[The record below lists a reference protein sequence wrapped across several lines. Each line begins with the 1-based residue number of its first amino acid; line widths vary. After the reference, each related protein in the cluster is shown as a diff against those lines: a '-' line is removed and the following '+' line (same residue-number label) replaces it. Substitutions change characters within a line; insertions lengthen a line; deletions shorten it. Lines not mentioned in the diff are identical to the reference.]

1 MRLPPRDR
9 HLGWTPYAWLIYL
22 VFFALAPTNPP
33 VVMLNT
39 WWARGLTILLFLPMY
54 LIAYRLRGKDVLWP
68 VSGMCLL
75 GTAVA
80 PVNAGACAF
89 FIYASSFI
97 GRAGSPA
104 LVFRSFAVLLVWISL
119 LSWYIHSIEFWI
131 LSTVLSLINGGVSL
145 HFSQQHQANTK
156 LHLAQ
161 QEIERLAQTAERER
175 IARDLHDLLGH
186 TLSLVILK
194 SELAGKLIAT
204 DPERAAREI
213 RDVEH
218 VGREALQQVRQAVR
232 GYQAPGVEDELRRV
246 QEMLATAGVQA
257 TLDVQ
262 PTSLTPGQ
270 TTAVVL
276 ALREAVT
283 NVVRHA
289 NARNCHI
296 ALRADRQYC
305 RLEVIDDGRG
315 STGTKEGSG
324 LRGMRERIEQCGG
337 TVERCATTAGRGT
350 TVKIALPLRFASTA
364 AEASDVA

>member
-9 HLGWTPYAWLIYL
+9 HFGWTPYAWLIYL
-22 VFFALAPTNPP
+22 VFFALAPASPP
-33 VVMLNT
+33 VLLNT
-39 WWARGLTILLFLPMY
+39 WWARGVTMLLFIPMY
-54 LIAYRLRGKDVLWP
+54 LIAYRLRGKEILWP
-68 VSGMCLL
+68 VLGMCLL
-75 GTAVA
+75 GTIVA

-89 FIYASSFI
+89 FIYASSFL
-97 GRAGSPA
+97 GRLGSPA
-104 LVFRSFAVLLVWISL
+104 LAVRSFAALLLWISL

-131 LSTVLSLINGGVSL
+131 LATVLSLINGGVSL
-145 HFSQQHQANTK
+145 HFSQQHQANAK
-156 LHLAQ
+156 LHLAH

-213 RDVEH
+213 HDVEQ

-232 GYQAPGVEDELRRV
+232 GYQSPGVEDELRRM

-296 ALRADRQYC
+296 ALRADRQHC
-305 RLEVIDDGRG
+305 RLEVIDDGCG
-315 STGTKEGSG
+315 SISAKEGSG

-337 TVERCATTAGRGT
+337 AVERGVTAAGRGT
-350 TVKIALPLRFASTA
+350 TLKVALPLRFASA